1 MNSSLPGTYVGHLI
15 IASFGLVFVGVNS
28 GPLNDG
34 LRLTAIALAAVA
46 FLIIAAGFGRTLR
59 NWNDVSPEVKSTR
72 FNKPFL
78 IIVAIEVIALF
89 GGARIISS
97 MEPSAILGWVALVVG
112 LHLIS
117 LAIWWM
123 PGQIGVLFTGVALT
137 LLGIAGLVIGF
148 LTQESDAVALI
159 SGVGSGIVLLGTS
172 LIAAVRTLT
181 YRQHPTDA
189 PVTPR

>member
-28 GPLNDG
+28 GSLNYAW
-34 LRLTAIALAAVA
+34 RFTAIALAAAAVLAVA
-46 FLIIAAGFGRTLR
+46 AAFGRTLR
-59 NWNDVSPEVKSTR
+59 NWNDVSPEIKLTR

-78 IIVAIEVIALF
+78 IIVAIEVVALF
-89 GGARIISS
+89 GGARIIGSV
-97 MEPSAILGWVALVVG
+97 EPSAILGWVALVVG
-112 LHLIS
+112 LHLIA

-123 PGQIGVLFTGVALT
+123 PGQIGFLFTGVALT

-148 LTQESDAVALI
+148 LTQETDTVALL